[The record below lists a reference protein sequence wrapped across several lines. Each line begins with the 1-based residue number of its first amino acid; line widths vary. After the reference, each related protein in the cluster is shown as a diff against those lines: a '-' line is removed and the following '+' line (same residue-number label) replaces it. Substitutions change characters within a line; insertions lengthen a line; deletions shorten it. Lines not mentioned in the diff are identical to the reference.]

1 MARLDRIR
9 RAMSGAVRGAK
20 EGASEAELLA
30 TTEGAGVARVTGA
43 AAEGSFASIHE
54 LLRKTAA
61 GTPKEGEAA
70 LDSLFTKL
78 KRAADRIN
86 KPGKTGRGLQGR
98 VLNSRIKELA
108 TFLTGKP
115 AADLN
120 FGARLGTIRRQLVK
134 ASKLGATRAQ
144 IGMIAAGS
152 LHEAGVATSE
162 TAKKTIAGMAERLGA
177 GGAKAVQAIPGAE
190 ASRAKASGL
199 RRTLSSKGLRGLAPF
214 AGLMLLEQ
222 FIGARREGKQ
232 QKQQITDIL
241 ERAAKSGPSAFGP
254 LRTVEFIEAMG
265 PEFLDRL
272 VEDPA
277 LALAVHERL
286 QSVAQQNLP
295 RGVSVLRSQGAG
307 NPEEL
312 LRQITGQ

>member
-1 MARLDRIR
+1 MGRLDRLR
-9 RAMSGAVRGAK
+9 RAMSRGVKAVREGPSEADLRAATGAVG
-20 EGASEAELLA
+20 EAEP
-30 TTEGAGVARVTGA
+30 V
-43 AAEGSFASIHE
+43 AAEASFTSIHE

-61 GTPKEGEAA
+61 GTPKDEEAA
-70 LDSLFTKL
+70 LESLFTKL
-78 KRAADRIN
+78 KRAADRVN
-86 KPGKTGRGLQGR
+86 KPGKTGRGLRGR

-115 AADLN
+115 AVDLN
-120 FGARLGTIRRQLVK
+120 FGARLGTIRRQIVQ

-190 ASRAKASGL
+190 ASVAKAGIG
-199 RRTLSSKGLRGLAPF
+199 RRALSSKGLRGFAPY
-214 AGLMLLEQ
+214 AGLMLLDQ
-222 FIGARREGKQ
+222 FLGARRKGRE
-232 QKQQITDIL
+232 QKQEITAIL

-307 NPEEL
+307 NPEQL